1 MQATI
6 HGVAKS
12 QARLS
17 DFTFTS
23 VCLLRNLYAGLEAR
37 VRTEHGAM
45 NWFQIEKGVH
55 QACIQKTQ
63 TGALYQPRGVGWG
76 ERWE

>member
-17 DFTFTS
+17 DFTLTFMP
-23 VCLLRNLYAGLEAR
+23 LYKIQVNHFMALDDWPGAKIIPKYIFWVRGLVPFSEFLDIPFF
-37 VRTEHGAM
+37 H
-45 NWFQIEKGVH
+45 
-55 QACIQKTQ
+55 
-63 TGALYQPRGVGWG
+63 
-76 ERWE
+76 

>member
-17 DFTFTS
+17 DFT
-23 VCLLRNLYAGLEAR
+23 LLHSKVVSN
-37 VRTEHGAM
+37 VM
-45 NWFQIEKGVH
+45 
-55 QACIQKTQ
+55 CTQ
-63 TGALYQPRGVGWG
+63 LCFPNTFKAVVQFMGFLSDLDALGY
-76 ERWE
+76 